1 MLDKITCMGFF
12 LAALRSMVWAA
23 YICIQQSSCTG
34 NVLYSRSVSF
44 LDITPFQFILFSMG
58 HTVLQYCTRKSA
70 VALRDFSSNPCAKCF
85 CSALYSRDSFSGF
98 GSGSYS
104 WIAAVRF
111 FLGDASFC
119 RAALWDAQALS
130 TPGESFNCQ
139 FITSSR
145 SFVLLGNRLH
155 SGFDCRTSA
164 RGFFFTAEADIAG
177 HAV

>member
-23 YICIQQSSCTG
+23 YICIQQSACTG

-58 HTVLQYCTRKSA
+58 HTVLQHCTRKSA

-111 FLGDASFC
+111 FLGDASF
-119 RAALWDAQALS
+119 RRTALWNAQALS
-130 TPGESFNCQ
+130 IQGESLNCP
-139 FITSSR
+139 IISTSR
-145 SFVLLGNRLH
+145 SFVLLGNRFR
-155 SGFDCRTSA
+155 SSSDCRTPA
-164 RGFFFTAEADIAG
+164 WGFFFTAEADIAG
-177 HAV
+177 HNA

>member
-1 MLDKITCMGFF
+1 MGFF
-12 LAALRSMVWAA
+12 LVALRSRAGVA

-58 HTVLQYCTRKSA
+58 HTVLQHCTRTSA
-70 VALRDFSSNPCAKCF
+70 VALCDFSSNACAKCF

-98 GSGSYS
+98 GFGSYS

-111 FLGDASFC
+111 FLGDASFR
-119 RAALWDAQALS
+119 RAALRNAQALS